1 MSENRIMRPV
11 KDYLIK
17 SVGDEKEDVEEV
29 NLITLFVCMEIS
41 QGNLFIHLIYTNK
54 NVNKE
59 N

>member
-1 MSENRIMRPV
+1 MRPV